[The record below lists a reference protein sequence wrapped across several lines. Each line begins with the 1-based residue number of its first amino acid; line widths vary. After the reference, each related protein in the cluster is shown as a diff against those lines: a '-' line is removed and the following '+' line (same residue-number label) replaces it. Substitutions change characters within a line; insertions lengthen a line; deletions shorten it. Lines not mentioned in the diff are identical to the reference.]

1 MDILNSQVEL
11 DSLPK
16 LGRVDVKKLW
26 EPFPLEKINCSFP
39 LLDPYLQR
47 HDEWTEKIRIIGLD
61 GGILIDYRVLPGLDH
76 LVEYLYSQSGWARP
90 EAYVVSGLGRKGIDS
105 WSAVSVLSKTK
116 PVLLLGTD
124 LVENLDIVE
133 LAFVIG
139 HETGHLLGYTGEWR
153 KEISLSFLIREFV
166 EGSREQEL
174 AAFLPGFP
182 WREIYQRIMSNCRTM
197 EVRCDRL
204 GLILCGDWRRAASAL
219 LATSF
224 KSAGLARNIDLQK
237 YLSVQIPLLSTSPA
251 AGPISV
257 NAGHPFVPFRIKSL
271 LDFVNSGDFDYLTR
285 LFKQ

>member
-11 DSLPK
+11 GSLPK

-26 EPFPLEKINCSFP
+26 ESFPLEKIDCSLP
-39 LLDPYLQR
+39 LLDAYLER

-61 GGILIDYRVLPGLDH
+61 GGILVDYRVLPGLDH

-105 WSAVSVLSKTK
+105 WSAVSVMSKTK

-124 LVENLDIVE
+124 LVESLDAVE

-153 KEISLSFLIREFV
+153 EAISLSFLIREFV
-166 EGSREQEL
+166 EGNRQEEL

-182 WREIYQRIMSNCRTM
+182 WREVYRRIMSNCRTM

-204 GLILCGDWRRAASAL
+204 GLILCGDWRRAATAL

-224 KSAGLARNIDLQK
+224 KSADLARNIDLQK
-237 YLSVQIPLLSTSPA
+237 YLSVQLPLLSTSPA

-257 NAGHPFVPFRIKSL
+257 NAGHPFVPYRIKSL
-271 LDFVNSGDFDYLTR
+271 LDFVNSGDFDYFMR